1 MVQADGPRIG
11 GAPPKFLWLIFLIPA
26 LLLFFGARSAI
37 YRYEQVAASEQTTAT
52 VYEVEHQT
60 TSYRDSDGRTQTGDE
75 WRYSVEFEADGEV
88 YNRYIVEPN
97 FDLEMVWHNSDS
109 IDPDIYA
116 AGARIPVLLRRD
128 LDYAVA
134 HDDFWAIYLTP
145 IFLLGFGAF
154 WLLMCLPVIYMMRD
168 KGPEFSAERIAA
180 LKQKLRNK
188 ESDA

>member
-1 MVQADGPRIG
+1 MAKAEGARKG
-11 GAPPKFLWLIFLIPA
+11 GKPPKFLWLIFLIPA
-26 LLLFFGARSAI
+26 LLLFFGVRSAI
-37 YRYEQVAASEQTTAT
+37 YRYDQVAASEQTTAT

-60 TSYRDSDGRTQTGDE
+60 TSYRDSDGRTRSSDE
-75 WRYSVEFEADGEV
+75 WRYSVQVEADGEV
-88 YNRYIVEPN
+88 YDRYIVEPN

-116 AGARIPVLLRRD
+116 EGARIPVLLRRD

-145 IFLLGFGAF
+145 IFLLGFGTF
-154 WLLMCLPVIYMMRD
+154 WLLLSLPVIYMMKD
-168 KGPEFSAERIAA
+168 KGPDFSANRIAE
-180 LKQKLRNK
+180 LKHKLRNK